1 MDIFT
6 VLLVGFILVFMVIGL
21 FARLIFPL
29 FMGLLI
35 LRQFRKFQA
44 EVARQQQWLN
54 AHLQQLATQ
63 PDFQDELVRR
73 LREMGE
79 SAKHVRPNETGLA
92 NEGIADLL
100 SQVGRN
106 YPDAHWSNGAHFSG
120 NDVVIPNGPS
130 LIGGRLYVP

>member
-79 SAKHVRPNETGLA
+79 VSKTCQTQRNGFGERRNCRPVE
-92 NEGIADLL
+92 
-100 SQVGRN
+100 
-106 YPDAHWSNGAHFSG
+106 PSG
-120 NDVVIPNGPS
+120 P
-130 LIGGRLYVP
+130 

>member
-1 MDIFT
+1 MPVDIFT

-21 FARLIFPL
+21 LARLIFPL

-73 LREMGE
+73 LGKWE
-79 SAKHVRPNETGLA
+79 SQQNMSDPTKRVWRTKELPTC
-92 NEGIADLL
+92 
-100 SQVGRN
+100 
-106 YPDAHWSNGAHFSG
+106 
-120 NDVVIPNGPS
+120 
-130 LIGGRLYVP
+130 